1 MDNNNKKNCFEE
13 NISKWA
19 GVPLR
24 NISGSLLS
32 DLLEP
37 EVGFLLVTL
46 CRKTKLSALVK
57 GILGEDKAGVLV
69 VVWDEERARERE
81 RWGLCQ

>member
-1 MDNNNKKNCFEE
+1 MDNNNNNFFKD

-24 NISGSLLS
+24 KISGSLLS

-37 EVGFLLVTL
+37 EVGFSLVTL
-46 CRKTKLSALVK
+46 CRKTKLSALAK
-57 GILGEDKAGVLV
+57 GVLGEDKAGVLV
-69 VVWDEERARERE
+69 LLWDEERACERE